1 MIKLLALLAAVLAAA
16 AAVQGTGAS
25 FSASATNN
33 GSSFATATK
42 FAPKVTITSP
52 TTGSATNDT
61 TPTFTGTAGNATG
74 DSSTVTVRMYSGTSA
89 TGTAVQTRTAT
100 RSGTSWSTTATALAA
115 GTYTAQATQTD
126 TSGNTGTSAAV
137 TFTIDT
143 TSPTATKVLA
153 ANKPGGTAGQI
164 ENGDTVTFT
173 YSEPI
178 TAASVSTG
186 WDGSSKSVQV
196 TFTNSSN
203 SDTFSIAGTKLGT
216 VDTNGNYVSATT
228 TFASTMTRS
237 ADGASIVLT
246 LGTPQNVRPAVSGRN
261 MGWSVAAGIADLA
274 GNLSVTGTWNET
286 GNTVDF

>member
-1 MIKLLALLAAVLAAA
+1 M
-16 AAVQGTGAS
+16 
-25 FSASATNN
+25 
-33 GSSFATATK
+33 
-42 FAPKVTITSP
+42 
-52 TTGSATNDT
+52 
-61 TPTFTGTAGNATG
+61 
-74 DSSTVTVRMYSGTSA
+74 
-89 TGTAVQTRTAT
+89 
-100 RSGTSWSTTATALAA
+100 
-115 GTYTAQATQTD
+115 
-126 TSGNTGTSAAV
+126 
-137 TFTIDT
+137 IDT

-203 SDTFSIAGTKLGT
+203 SDTFSVAGTKLGT
-216 VDTNGNYVSATT
+216 VDTNGNYVSGTT

-261 MGWSVAAGIADLA
+261 MSWSVAAGIADLA
-274 GNLSVTGTWNET
+274 GNLSATATWNET